1 TFSEKVKKSNHM
13 VAGKRAA
20 SVMLTPR
27 KPFSNTA
34 MLGAGRSGGKTSAP
48 AVKKSAA
55 KNRVGESNTPSRG
68 ANQPKTIA
76 FIDLTED
83 GDTPPPA
90 PPPPP
95 KKLPFRLAEII
106 TETAPKN

>member
-1 TFSEKVKKSNHM
+1 TFSEKVKKSNRM
-13 VAGKRAA
+13 VASNGSAIAMPK
-20 SVMLTPR
+20 PR
-27 KPFSNTA
+27 MRMPKMGVPS
-34 MLGAGRSGGKTSAP
+34 AGRSGGKTSAP

-55 KNRVGESNTPSRG
+55 KNRVEESNTPSRG

-76 FIDLTED
+76 FIDLTGD

-95 KKLPFRLAEII
+95 KKLPFRLPDIV
-106 TETAPKN
+106 TESAPNN